1 MKKYLAPELEKIEYD
16 VLDCLN
22 TSGNPAGAGIGREG
36 GDIDD
41 LLGDL

>member
-1 MKKYLAPELEKIEYD
+1 MKKYLAPEIEKVEYEVED
-16 VLDCLN
+16 VICV
-22 TSGNPAGAGIGREG
+22 SGQGVGKEG